1 MKNSTTHLPEIK
13 KEELTK
19 IAETILSSCNDVE
32 KIILYGSYA
41 RGDYK
46 EEKDLAP
53 DRKSGHPSD
62 YDILVITS
70 KKRTALDSPFWS
82 KISQACLDLNLSAI
96 PKIIT
101 IDIEAINIKL
111 AEGQYFYSDIKKE
124 GILLFDNNK
133 FELAQERSLSNTERK
148 RIAQDY
154 YDEWFT
160 GAEEFFDGY
169 KFFFGRESFKKSAF
183 MLHQTAES
191 SYKAVLLVYSNR
203 CPSEHF
209 LEFLG
214 KNAEKYHRLMQN
226 IFSRISKED
235 EDRFKLL
242 EYAYIGGRYD
252 PNYQITKSDLEL
264 LAKDVKRLL
273 ELSKE
278 VCEEKIRSFD

>member
-1 MKNSTTHLPEIK
+1 MKNSPKHLPK
-13 KEELTK
+13 LKQEELTK
-19 IAETILSSCNDVE
+19 IATTICNSCNDVE

-41 RGDYK
+41 RGDFK
-46 EEKDLAP
+46 EEKDLSP
-53 DRKSGHPSD
+53 SKKSGHVSD

-70 KKRTALDSPFWS
+70 KKRTALDTPFWS
-82 KISQACLDLNLSAI
+82 KISEACQNLHLSAI
-96 PKIIT
+96 PRILT

-124 GILLFDNNK
+124 GILLFDNAK
-133 FELAQERSLSNTERK
+133 FELAEERNLSDAERK

-154 YDEWFT
+154 YDEWFYAAT
-160 GAEEFFDGY
+160 SFFKGY
-169 KFFFGRESFKKSAF
+169 NFYLNEGDYKRSAF
-183 MLHQTAES
+183 SLHQAAES

-214 KNAEKYHRLMQN
+214 KNAEQYHKLMCN

-252 PNYQITKSDLEL
+252 PNYKITQKDLEL
-264 LAKDVKRLL
+264 LAADVKKLL

-278 VCEEKIRSFD
+278 VCEEKIRSFG

>member
-1 MKNSTTHLPEIK
+1 MKNSLKHLPK
-13 KEELTK
+13 LKQEELTK
-19 IAETILSSCNDVE
+19 IVTTICNSCNDVE

-46 EEKDLAP
+46 EEKDLSP
-53 DRKSGHPSD
+53 NKKSGHVSD
-62 YDILVITS
+62 YDILAITS
-70 KKRTALDSPFWS
+70 KKRTALDTPFWS
-82 KISQACLDLNLSAI
+82 KISEACQNLHLSAI
-96 PKIIT
+96 PRILT

-124 GILLFDNNK
+124 GILLFDNAK
-133 FELAQERSLSNTERK
+133 FELAEERNLSDAERK

-154 YDEWFT
+154 YDEWFES
-160 GAEEFFDGY
+160 AEEFFAGY
-169 KFFFGRESFKKSAF
+169 EFYFDRNSFKKAAF
-183 MLHQTAES
+183 LLHQAAES

-214 KNAEKYHRLMQN
+214 KNAEQYHKLMCN

-252 PNYQITKSDLEL
+252 PNYKITQKDLEL
-264 LAKDVKRLL
+264 LAADVKKLL

-278 VCEEKIRSFD
+278 VCEEKIRSFG